1 MNLHSP
7 RIDSVG
13 DAEFK
18 AALRQLASSVA
29 VVTALSANQRGG
41 VTATSICPLTAHPP
55 TLLACVSDGTPGERL
70 IRDSGAF
77 AVNVLAEDQHAIA
90 RRFSAT
96 STRKATSSPSENGSA
111 SSPAPRAGGRRRR
124 IRLPSRGWLTTGDH
138 HLYFGRVIGV
148 SSCARDVLL
157 YRDRLFRRLEA
168 SAEP

>member
-96 STRKATSSPSENGSA
+96 STREGDKFTVGKWISLTTG
-111 SSPAPRAGGRRRR
+111 APVLEDAVAAFDCRVER
-124 IRLPSRGWLTTGDH
+124 WLTTGDH

-148 SSCARDVLL
+148 SSCARDVLI

-168 SAEP
+168 SA